1 MAYVGL
7 GRDLEVLEVLCSVS
21 CYSITGKVKLTL
33 SVESDVS
40 GLDFSLL
47 PTSASFSSLNT
58 KQDATDLNIDLVS
71 AKDNGDVLTNPLQ
84 ISVPVRNVLVG
95 DSGSNIKH
103 DDTTLSLD
111 VVTISE
117 TTEFLLSSGIPDIE
131 ADGTEVGVES

>member
-7 GRDLEVLEVLCSVS
+7 GRDLEVLEVLCFVS
-21 CYSITGKVKLTL
+21 YATGTRKGQLTL

-40 GLDFSLL
+40 GLDLSLL
-47 PTSASFSSLNT
+47 PSSAFFFSIV
-58 KQDATDLNIDLVS
+58 QDATDLDVDLVS
-71 AKDNGDVLTNPLQ
+71 TKDDRDVLTDPLQ

-95 DSGSNIKH
+95 DSGSDIKH

-117 TTEFLLSSGIPDIE
+117 TTEFLLSSGIPNVE